1 MPFGLRRGGG
11 GEGKAA
17 TAQQQTAQ
25 QPKEGANDMGN
36 GAGLHSKQARTGPGG
51 GGVGGGGGGG
61 AAAGGV
67 GLQNNNSSSNHKHK
81 SDSSEVMKLRA
92 QLEDTQ
98 KQLKECMDELTLRQA
113 MLDQRDEELLRVRE
127 EVHKLRAVLSRKS
140 SDEAAAG
147 TANGQGG
154 RGGTLPIVQENKRN
168 KKQGVSGESGM
179 QANISADSD
188 DLQLKRFP
196 KDAAAKQQIKDAI
209 LQNDFT
215 KNFDSAQ
222 TREIVDCMYP
232 KSFKRGDIVI
242 NEGDTGAHFYVG
254 AEGKLEVSQGDKFL
268 ASMGPGKVFGEL
280 AILYNC
286 TRTATV
292 TAVTDAKIWAID
304 RTVFQMIMMKTGMQ
318 RHEEYYNF
326 LKSVPLLKD
335 LSSDNLFKLANSL
348 EVDYF
353 HEGEYIIVEGS
364 RGDTFYIICR
374 GQVRVTQSVQGHK
387 EPQEV
392 RMLDKGDFFGEK
404 ALLSEDVRTANV
416 LADKGGCEC
425 LVVDRTAFN
434 ELIGNI
440 SALQNKNYG
449 DKERGATRP
458 SREELTIPISK
469 LKKSSSEMDNTE
481 IARVK
486 PIQETLAGIHLE
498 DLDIVATLGIGG
510 FGRVELVQLAGD
522 KRTFALK
529 CLKKHH
535 IVETRQ
541 QEHIFSEKKIMIE
554 SSSPF
559 IVKLFKTFR
568 DKKYIYML
576 MEVCLGGELWTILRD
591 KGNFDDRTT
600 RFCTACVVEAFH
612 YLHSRGI
619 VYRDL
624 KPENLLLDS
633 KGYVKL
639 VDFGFAKKI
648 GFGRKT
654 WTFCGTPEYVAPEII
669 LNKGHDLSCD
679 YWSLGIL
686 IFELLTGNPPFTAN
700 DPMKTY
706 NIILKGIDIVEFP
719 KRIPRSAGNLIKRL
733 CRDNP
738 SERIGY
744 QKNGL
749 SDIKKH
755 KWFQGF
761 DWEGLRKQEMP
772 TPLPPK
778 VLGPADCS
786 NFDSYPKDIDIPP
799 DETSGWDEHF

>member
-1 MPFGLRRGGG
+1 MPFSFRIGKD
-11 GEGKAA
+11 GKAD
-17 TAQQQTAQ
+17 QTAN
-25 QPKEGANDMGN
+25 QPSEEANEMGN
-36 GAGLHSKQARTGPGG
+36 GAGLHSKQARSDA
-51 GGVGGGGGGG
+51 GGGGGGG
-61 AAAGGV
+61 NGAAPHK
-67 GLQNNNSSSNHKHK
+67 NNTGSNLNHKPTPGTQ
-81 SDSSEVMKLRA
+81 EVTKLEVRVHEL
-92 QLEDTQ
+92 QL
-98 KQLKECMDELTLRQA
+98 QLKECHEELAIRKAMVEERDDEL
-113 MLDQRDEELLRVRE
+113 ERVRE
-127 EVHKLRAVLSRKS
+127 EVNKLRAVLSQKNTGVIDGS
-140 SDEAAAG
+140 
-147 TANGQGG
+147 GG
-154 RGGTLPIVQENKRN
+154 KKLAVLLENKRN
-168 KKQGVSGESGM
+168 KKQGVSGESGGM
-179 QANISADSD
+179 QTSVQVQDTE
-188 DLQLKRFP
+188 LKRHP
-196 KDAAAKQQIKDAI
+196 KDSTAKQLIRDAI
-209 LQNDFT
+209 VLNDFT
-215 KNFDSAQ
+215 KNFDISQ
-222 TREIVDCMYP
+222 TREIVDCMFPISY
-232 KSFKRGDIVI
+232 KKGEIVI

-254 AEGKLEVSQGDKFL
+254 AVGTLQVSQGDRIL
-268 ASMGPGKVFGEL
+268 ATMGPGKVFGEL

-292 TAVTDAKIWAID
+292 TAITDAQVWAID
-304 RTVFQMIMMKTGMQ
+304 RTVFQLIMMKTGMQ
-318 RHEEYYNF
+318 RHEEYFNF

-348 EVDYF
+348 EIDYF
-353 HEGEYIIVEGS
+353 HENEYIIVEGS
-364 RGDTFYIICR
+364 RGDTFYIISK
-374 GQVRVTQSVQGHK
+374 GEVRITQSVQGQK
-387 EPQEV
+387 DPQLV
-392 RMLDKGDFFGEK
+392 RTLKKGDFFGEK
-404 ALLSEDVRTANV
+404 ALLGEDVRTANV
-416 LADKGGCEC
+416 LANTGGCEC
-425 LVVDRTAFN
+425 LAVDRRSFN

-440 SALQNKNYG
+440 QALQNKNYG
-449 DKERGATRP
+449 DKERGATRTSVDDLSVP
-458 SREELTIPISK
+458 VSK
-469 LKKSSSEMDNTE
+469 LHKSSSEMDNTE

-486 PIQETLAGIHLE
+486 PIQDELASIHLN
-498 DLDIVATLGIGG
+498 DLDIVATLGVGG

-522 KRTFALK
+522 KRTYALK

-541 QEHIFSEKKIMIE
+541 QEHIFSEKKIMLE

-591 KGNFDDRTT
+591 KGHFDDRTA

-612 YLHSRGI
+612 YLHSRGV

-624 KPENLLLDS
+624 KPENLLLDN

-686 IFELLTGNPPFTAN
+686 IFELLTGNPPFSAT

-706 NIILKGIDIVEFP
+706 NVILKGIDIVEFP
-719 KRIPRSAGNLIKRL
+719 RKIPRSAANLIKRL

-738 SERIGY
+738 VERIGY

-749 SDIKKH
+749 ADIKKH

-772 TPLPPK
+772 PPLPPK
-778 VLGPADCS
+778 VKGPDDCS
-786 NFDSYPKDIDIPP
+786 NFDSYPKDVEMPP

>member
-1 MPFGLRRGGG
+1 
-11 GEGKAA
+11 
-17 TAQQQTAQ
+17 
-25 QPKEGANDMGN
+25 
-36 GAGLHSKQARTGPGG
+36 
-51 GGVGGGGGGG
+51 
-61 AAAGGV
+61 
-67 GLQNNNSSSNHKHK
+67 
-81 SDSSEVMKLRA
+81 
-92 QLEDTQ
+92 
-98 KQLKECMDELTLRQA
+98 
-113 MLDQRDEELLRVRE
+113 
-127 EVHKLRAVLSRKS
+127 
-140 SDEAAAG
+140 
-147 TANGQGG
+147 
-154 RGGTLPIVQENKRN
+154 
-168 KKQGVSGESGM
+168 
-179 QANISADSD
+179 
-188 DLQLKRFP
+188 
-196 KDAAAKQQIKDAI
+196 
-209 LQNDFT
+209 
-215 KNFDSAQ
+215 
-222 TREIVDCMYP
+222 
-232 KSFKRGDIVI
+232 
-242 NEGDTGAHFYVG
+242 
-254 AEGKLEVSQGDKFL
+254 
-268 ASMGPGKVFGEL
+268 MGPGKVFGEL

-449 DKERGATRP
+449 DKERGATRLMKTFDP
-458 SREELTIPISK
+458 LAGLLTWITKIK
-469 LKKSSSEMDNTE
+469 GSSSEMDNTE

-719 KRIPRSAGNLIKRL
+719 KRIPRSAANLIKRL

>member
-1 MPFGLRRGGG
+1 MPFSLRLGK
-11 GEGKAA
+11 EGKSE
-17 TAQQQTAQ
+17 QTAK
-25 QPKEGANDMGN
+25 QPSEGANDMGN
-36 GAGLHSKQARTGPGG
+36 GAGLHSKQARSDAGG
-51 GGVGGGGGGG
+51 GGRGGGGDAHGGG
-61 AAAGGV
+61 GNGAAPY
-67 GLQNNNSSSNHKHK
+67 NNNTGSSLNHKT
-81 SDSSEVMKLRA
+81 SANTEEVTKLKLRLQEA
-92 QLEDTQ
+92 QV
-98 KQLKECMDELTLRQA
+98 QLKECHEELAIRNA
-113 MLDQRDEELLRVRE
+113 MVEERDDELLRVRE
-127 EVHKLRAVLSRKS
+127 EVNKLRAVLSQTKPAVT
-140 SDEAAAG
+140 D
-147 TANGQGG
+147 GG
-154 RGGTLPIVQENKRN
+154 GDGGKKLAVLLENKRN
-168 KKQGVSGESGM
+168 KKQGVSGESGGM
-179 QANISADSD
+179 PTNVTVQDSE
-188 DLQLKRFP
+188 LTRHP
-196 KDAAAKQQIKDAI
+196 KDSTSKQVIRDAI
-209 LQNDFT
+209 LLNDFT
-215 KNFDSAQ
+215 KNFDSSQ
-222 TREIVDCMYP
+222 TREIVECMFPIDY
-232 KSFKRGDIVI
+232 KKGQIVI
-242 NEGDTGAHFYVG
+242 NEGDSGAHFYVG
-254 AEGKLEVSQGDKFL
+254 ATGTLEVSQGDRVL
-268 ASMGPGKVFGEL
+268 ATMGPGKVFGEL

-286 TRTATV
+286 TRTATI
-292 TAVTDAKIWAID
+292 TAVTDAQVWAID
-304 RTVFQMIMMKTGMQ
+304 RKVFQLIMMKTGMQ
-318 RHEEYYNF
+318 RHEEYFNF

-348 EVDYF
+348 EVDFF

-364 RGDTFYIICR
+364 RGDTFYIISK
-374 GQVRVTQSVQGHK
+374 GEVRITQSVQGQR

-392 RMLDKGDFFGEK
+392 RSLQKGDFFGEK
-404 ALLSEDVRTANV
+404 ALLGEDVRTANV
-416 LADKGGCEC
+416 LASKGGCEC
-425 LVVDRTAFN
+425 LAVDRQSFN
-434 ELIGNI
+434 ELIGNMQ
-440 SALQNKNYG
+440 ALQDKNYG
-449 DKERGATRP
+449 DKERGAT
-458 SREELTIPISK
+458 SWYNLTINTLQEDDNK
-469 LKKSSSEMDNTE
+469 FKKSSSSEMDNTE
-481 IARVK
+481 IARIK
-486 PIQETLAGIHLE
+486 PIQDELAAIHLN
-498 DLDIVATLGIGG
+498 DLDIIATLGVGG

-541 QEHIFSEKKIMIE
+541 QEHIFSEKKIMME

-568 DKKYIYML
+568 DQKYIYML

-591 KGNFDDRTT
+591 KGHFDDRTA
-600 RFCTACVVEAFH
+600 RFSTACVVEAFH

-624 KPENLLLDS
+624 KPENLLLDN

-706 NIILKGIDIVEFP
+706 NVILKGIDMVEFP
-719 KRIPRSAGNLIKRL
+719 RKIPRSAGNLIKRL

-738 SERIGY
+738 GERIGY
-744 QKNGL
+744 QKNGI

-761 DWEGLRKQEMP
+761 DWEGLRKQEIAA
-772 TPLPPK
+772 PLPPK
-778 VLGPADCS
+778 VKGSSDCS
-786 NFDSYPKDIDIPP
+786 NFDSYPKDVDIPA